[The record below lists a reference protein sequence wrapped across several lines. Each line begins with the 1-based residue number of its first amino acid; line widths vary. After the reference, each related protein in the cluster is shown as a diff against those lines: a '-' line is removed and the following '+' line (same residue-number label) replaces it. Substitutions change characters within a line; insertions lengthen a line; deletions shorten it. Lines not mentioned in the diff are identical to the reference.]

1 MKTVGKEEYE
11 LPLFDNQ
18 LLRLTYSPDGRFS
31 ESENQHTDIESGE
44 LHLKETVPSTG
55 KGSISVIH
63 KDDGENVGR
72 YRFKIIDQDQRI
84 CRYTGSNGP
93 PWSIYCAVTEYG
105 YHCQTVPQSE
115 RKHAFDLLDA
125 GALEL
130 LQKIQQIEYQYPVG
144 WGLRVFEK
152 LWLFIRM
159 AALEYQIGA
168 ENMEEFVSNLE
179 GQLDNDPLSSMIENI
194 EQAFETYNVENP
206 FIPNSLRHPS
216 TGSFLETDGSKDNET
231 RQHSDGEQS
240 EKENRVWK
248 VATHRGRGDSA
259 DILYA
264 SIIGSDAIERF
275 SFQISDEEAGECVAQ
290 TNVVGDLPPYTVIES
305 VREQFEITNLP
316 SFVYGKKDVPF
327 SQFLIDL
334 DRIVRQATKQVA
346 PESTPTETILDD
358 YISSLDVYLVIVAA
372 YETAPEEYNQGI
384 REVFS
389 KLGIDLSTQNIGKL
403 SHSDLDQMTSVA
415 FQAVDDA
422 DEIKEFARELLATA
436 NTEER
441 RRVDIT
447 EDPDVSLAAELYD
460 KDVGL
465 YK

>member
-1 MKTVGKEEYE
+1 M
-11 LPLFDNQ
+11 
-18 LLRLTYSPDGRFS
+18 
-31 ESENQHTDIESGE
+31 
-44 LHLKETVPSTG
+44 
-55 KGSISVIH
+55 
-63 KDDGENVGR
+63 
-72 YRFKIIDQDQRI
+72 
-84 CRYTGSNGP
+84 
-93 PWSIYCAVTEYG
+93 
-105 YHCQTVPQSE
+105 
-115 RKHAFDLLDA
+115 
-125 GALEL
+125 
-130 LQKIQQIEYQYPVG
+130 
-144 WGLRVFEK
+144 
-152 LWLFIRM
+152 
-159 AALEYQIGA
+159 
-168 ENMEEFVSNLE
+168 
-179 GQLDNDPLSSMIENI
+179 
-194 EQAFETYNVENP
+194 
-206 FIPNSLRHPS
+206 
-216 TGSFLETDGSKDNET
+216 
-231 RQHSDGEQS
+231 
-240 EKENRVWK
+240 
-248 VATHRGRGDSA
+248 
-259 DILYA
+259 
-264 SIIGSDAIERF
+264 
-275 SFQISDEEAGECVAQ
+275 AQ